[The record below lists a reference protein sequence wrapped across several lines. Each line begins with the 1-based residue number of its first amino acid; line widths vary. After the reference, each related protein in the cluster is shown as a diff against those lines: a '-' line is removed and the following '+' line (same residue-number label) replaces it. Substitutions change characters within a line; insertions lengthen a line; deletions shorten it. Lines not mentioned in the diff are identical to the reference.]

1 MIAAQLVIHNPLKM
15 SFERNIK
22 ISQLMTTEVITLHPD
37 DNLLKVEEIFT
48 SHDFHHLPVVDE
60 NKVVK
65 GIISR
70 QEFHKMQDSLT
81 IFNTKSAKKQ
91 NQSMFNATLVGEI
104 MAKQIAK
111 LGPEDTAL
119 VAVDF
124 FRENLFHALP
134 IVDKEG
140 KLVGILT
147 TYDLLT
153 YAYNEPILME

>member
-1 MIAAQLVIHNPLKM
+1 
-15 SFERNIK
+15 
-22 ISQLMTTEVITLHPD
+22 MTTEVISVNPD

-48 SHDFHHLPVVDE
+48 THDFHHLPVVDE
-60 NKVVK
+60 NNVVK

-70 QEFHKMQDSLT
+70 QEFHKMQHSLT
-81 IFNTKSAKKQ
+81 IFKTKSAKKH

-104 MAKQIAK
+104 MAKQVAK
-111 LGPEDTAL
+111 LSPEDTAL
-119 VAVDF
+119 VAVGF

-140 KLVGILT
+140 KLVGMLT

-153 YAYNEPILME
+153 YAYNEPIFIS

>member
-1 MIAAQLVIHNPLKM
+1 M

-22 ISQLMTTEVITLHPD
+22 ISQLMTTEVISINSD
-37 DNLLKVEEIFT
+37 DNLLKVEEIFNT
-48 SHDFHHLPVVDE
+48 HDFHHLPVVDE
-60 NKVVK
+60 NNVVI

-70 QEFHKMQDSLT
+70 QEFHKMQHSLT
-81 IFNTKSAKKQ
+81 IFKTQSAKKH
-91 NQSMFNATLVGEI
+91 NQSIFNATLVGEI
-104 MAKQIAK
+104 MAKKVAK
-111 LGPEDTAL
+111 LSPEDTAL
-119 VAVDF
+119 VAVGF

-153 YAYNEPILME
+153 YAYNEPIFIA